1 MCSFEKARRRGSQKN
16 KNGASVLGSPLSPGS
31 SSASR
36 TSSAWEASFQALF
49 AGVFASG
56 MPPTA
61 IHRAPLPLKNA
72 LADSR
77 EWLSTPTNW
86 PRVTR
91 ARADLRRWI
100 ASLPAENEPE
110 PQVSRPVYP
119 PASGRSPWR
128 RAAESL
134 NSMRTMDKPSFMH
147 LLYRIYERRRST
159 AGPTMNRPSAPPP
172 SGRRSLI
179 PDEPGAA
186 LHESSIES
194 ALPPRLRSP
203 Y

>member
-1 MCSFEKARRRGSQKN
+1 MCSFEKARRRGSQKS
-16 KNGASVLGSPLSPGS
+16 GASVLGSPLSPGS

-56 MPPTA
+56 MPPA
-61 IHRAPLPLKNA
+61 AVYLPPSRLKNA

-91 ARADLRRWI
+91 ARADLPRWI
-100 ASLPAENEPE
+100 ASLPAESGPE
-110 PQVSRPVYP
+110 PQVSSLVYSP
-119 PASGRSPWR
+119 PSCRSPWHQ
-128 RAAESL
+128 AAESL
-134 NSMRTMDKPSFMH
+134 NSAPTMDKPSFMH
-147 LLYRIYERRRST
+147 LLYRIHERTRPA

-186 LHESSIES
+186 LHESSTES
-194 ALPPRLRSP
+194 ALPPRLRSS
-203 Y
+203 